1 MDDLAE
7 LLDRN
12 REWARRRV
20 EAQPDFFLRL
30 SRQQA
35 PRYLWLGCS
44 DSRVPANEI
53 LGLDPGEVFVH
64 RNVANL
70 AVHSDLNFLSVLQFA
85 VEFLRVQHVI
95 VTGHYG
101 CGGVRAA
108 LGEKPLGLVDN
119 WLRHLRD
126 VHARHRDRMEAL
138 ADASAREDLLVEL
151 NVRAQVLNVARTP
164 IAQAAWAQGRRLT
177 IHGWVYRLLDGILH
191 DLGCAIDGLDGI
203 EDEYRLRMGGL

>member
-1 MDDLAE
+1 MDDVAE

-35 PRYLWLGCS
+35 PRYLWLGWS

-85 VEFLRVQHVI
+85 VEFLRVEHVI

-108 LGEKPLGLVDN
+108 LGDKPLGLVDN

-126 VHARHRDRMEAL
+126 VHARHRARIEAL
-138 ADASAREDLLVEL
+138 ADPAGREDLLVEL

-191 DLGCAIDGLDGI
+191 DLGCAIDGPDGI